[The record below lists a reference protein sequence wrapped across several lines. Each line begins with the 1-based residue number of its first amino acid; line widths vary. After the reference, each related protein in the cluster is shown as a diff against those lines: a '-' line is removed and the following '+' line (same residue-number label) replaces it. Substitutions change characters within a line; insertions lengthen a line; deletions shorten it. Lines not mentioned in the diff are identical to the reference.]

1 MDYCQKYS
9 IQMPSMKYF
18 LVKDL
23 PLESSHQFRIW
34 FVDLWNLVLV
44 EEFKRE
50 LEEKPLANV
59 PSGDDP
65 IHIITRSWPWKDL
78 DGGFSQSMRPLF
90 KHSLN
95 NDNNTDDI
103 FNKDPLVILKREKN
117 ILPKLSVRW
126 PTKTF

>member
-1 MDYCQKYS
+1 MDYCQSYS

-50 LEEKPLANV
+50 FEEKLLG
-59 PSGDDP
+59 STLP
-65 IHIITRSWPWKDL
+65 IGMK
-78 DGGFSQSMRPLF
+78 
-90 KHSLN
+90 N
-95 NDNNTDDI
+95 N
-103 FNKDPLVILKREKN
+103 EK
-117 ILPKLSVRW
+117 
-126 PTKTF
+126 

>member
-1 MDYCQKYS
+1 MDYCQSYS

-50 LEEKPLANV
+50 FEEKLLG
-59 PSGDDP
+59 STLP
-65 IHIITRSWPWKDL
+65 I
-78 DGGFSQSMRPLF
+78 GM
-90 KHSLN
+90 N
-95 NDNNTDDI
+95 NNEI
-103 FNKDPLVILKREKN
+103 
-117 ILPKLSVRW
+117 
-126 PTKTF
+126 